1 MTLAEIQA
9 NRKAQAKK
17 QEQVAASRRAAARKA
32 AKAKA
37 ADEQAAIDVPK
48 QLEDARQSQAFARE
62 ALKVNP
68 GIGRPSAN
76 PTAAAFMVT
85 NKEAIDRNAEIA
97 EKALAARR
105 RKMLEDK
112 GVESLG
118 TSTIQRGQVSIPVFD
133 NVFGMYEE
141 SPLYGG
147 QRLVP
152 TDIVRPT
159 VESDKGSAV
168 DARNISDDEPARR
181 RTMFQEQKPL
191 ITSRGGIFE
200 AGGKTAKE
208 MSGAVERV
216 NSKIAALESAREA
229 LVPQQ
234 EALKRSI
241 DMYENTPEDLPEE
254 QRDLDFRLLKR
265 LANQQR
271 EELAKVEAKL
281 TANER
286 DLEALDLSLST
297 TLGQKPEVPEDTPE
311 ESPRGPVAEAAIAAK
326 ATSQPAE
333 REVFTVR
340 DPVYGGIKS
349 YTLPPNMDEDQKS
362 AYKAAIEEREL
373 GRRQRLRGVNVG
385 EEALDT
391 EVPDTEVPSAE
402 TSAGSAD
409 IVINN
414 RADAE
419 KALDFFFS
427 ERIKLRKKIDEFED
441 NQASMTETERK
452 EMSAQITKE
461 MAALRET
468 SAAVKRFEESMK
480 SPETAEL
487 RSKLYMP

>member
-1 MTLAEIQA
+1 MGFTDINK
-9 NRKAQAKK
+9 NRKTQAKK
-17 QEQVAASRRAAARKA
+17 QEQAAASRRAATRKA
-32 AKAKA
+32 AQAKA

-62 ALKVNP
+62 ALEVNP
-68 GIGRPSAN
+68 GIGRPSAD
-76 PTAAAFMVT
+76 PTAAAFMVA

-97 EKALAARR
+97 EKAFAARR
-105 RKMLEDK
+105 RKTLEEK

-118 TSTIQRGQVSIPVFD
+118 TSTIQSGQVSIPTFD

-141 SPLYGG
+141 NPIPTG
-147 QRLVP
+147 QRLVT

-159 VESDKGSAV
+159 VESDKGFAV
-168 DARNISDDEPARR
+168 DARNISDDVPARR

-216 NSKIAALESAREA
+216 NSKIAALESSDKA
-229 LVPQQ
+229 LLSQQ

-281 TANER
+281 TANAR
-286 DLEALDLSLST
+286 DLKPLKLSLRT

-340 DPVYGGIKS
+340 GRS
-349 YTLPPNMDEDQKS
+349 YTLPPNMDEDQTK
-362 AYKAAIEEREL
+362 AYKAAIEEREM
-373 GRRQRLRGVNVG
+373 QRLQRRYRRTGRIK
-385 EEALDT
+385 EAPDT

-409 IVINN
+409 IVINSN
-414 RADAE
+414 ADAE
-419 KALDFFFS
+419 KVLDFFYA
-427 ERIKLRKKIDEFED
+427 ERIKLREKIDEFED
-441 NQASMTETERK
+441 NSASMTETERK
-452 EMSAQITKE
+452 ETSAQISKE
-461 MAALRET
+461 MEALRET
-468 SAAVKRFEESMK
+468 LTAVKRFEKRREST
-480 SPETAEL
+480 EAAEL
-487 RSKLYMP
+487 RSKLYTP

>member
-17 QEQVAASRRAAARKA
+17 QEQVAASRRAATRKA
-32 AKAKA
+32 AQAKA

-48 QLEDARQSQAFARE
+48 QLQEARQSQALASE

-68 GIGRPSAN
+68 GMGRPSAD
-76 PTAAAFMVT
+76 PMAAAMMLT
-85 NKEAIDRNAEIA
+85 NKKDLDRNVEIA

-105 RKMLEDK
+105 RKTLEEK

-118 TSTIQRGQVSIPVFD
+118 TSTIQS
-133 NVFGMYEE
+133 GMID
-141 SPLYGG
+141 GAI
-147 QRLVP
+147 
-152 TDIVRPT
+152 TDVVRPT
-159 VESDKGSAV
+159 VESDKSYAV

-208 MSGAVERV
+208 MSSAIERV

-286 DLEALDLSLST
+286 DLESLDLSLRT

-311 ESPRGPVAEAAIAAK
+311 KSPRGPVAEAAIAAK
-326 ATSQPAE
+326 ATAQPAE

-340 DPVYGGIKS
+340 GRS
-349 YTLPPNMDEDQKS
+349 YTLPPNMDEDQTK
-362 AYKAAIEEREL
+362 AYKAAIEEREM
-373 GRRQRLRGVNVG
+373 GRIRRRGLRSGRI
-385 EEALDT
+385 EEAPDT

-419 KALDFFFS
+419 KAMEFLYNESD
-427 ERIKLRKKIDEFED
+427 KLSKKIDEFED
-441 NQASMTETERK
+441 NKASMTETERK
-452 EMSAQITKE
+452 EMSAQISKE
-461 MAALRET
+461 MKALRET
-468 SAAVKRFEESMK
+468 WTAVERF
-480 SPETAEL
+480 
-487 RSKLYMP
+487 SKL